1 MKKNVTVDD
10 TLASQMLF
18 QGKELSLPLSGDSIL
33 QQLYHTTNPLIEG
46 FNLVSTT
53 SPRVQ
58 SLDPFIPLNLPLN
71 LS

>member
-10 TLASQMLF
+10 TLAFQMLF

-46 FNLVSTT
+46 FNLASTA

-71 LS
+71 LR